1 MRELTNIEIAQD
13 VTDEIYPWPQNPS
26 FGDIAFRNE
35 VVLTGYHRLEEID
48 IIAAFGIEDQD
59 K

>member
-1 MRELTNIEIAQD
+1 MRLTNLEIAQD
-13 VTDEIYPWPQNPS
+13 VTAEVHPWPQNPS
-26 FGDIAFRNE
+26 FEDIAFRNE
-35 VVLTGYHRLEEID
+35 VMLTGYYRLEEID